1 MELNQQK
8 AQPQHYNMKMYQTNP
23 VLNEQKITKNLNE
36 SSIKRIEKLESKV
49 SQLSEQINKILALVE
64 DNRKTTRRQA
74 NDIDKVRVA
83 VNKQL

>member
-1 MELNQQK
+1 
-8 AQPQHYNMKMYQTNP
+8 MKMYQTNP

>member
-1 MELNQQK
+1 
-8 AQPQHYNMKMYQTNP
+8 MYQTNP